1 VSIGSAKP
9 DSNGVAMH
17 MAHMER
23 LYDQSP
29 LMVALFDGDDVMRY
43 ANKAYAAVFRID
55 PAQSLSWSD
64 LMRLSY
70 TQGYGANIETDDIEA
85 WLTAT
90 RARRGKQPYRT
101 FETDLTDGRWIHMTE
116 TVDEQG
122 WVLEVAF
129 DVTALR
135 VNQRSLRVARDG
147 ALRAAQVDALTGVSN
162 RPHLMQQLSQRAEQ
176 LLERGQP
183 CGVVMLDLDHF
194 KAVNDTYG
202 HYSGDLVLKH
212 FAQLVAKLLRRED
225 GFGRLGGEEFLLI
238 CPKVDAASLE
248 RLVARLL
255 AQVASAVPLPEVP
268 DFRYSC
274 SAGLV
279 MLDTATDPQD
289 SVRAADR
296 ALYEAK
302 ARGRA
307 QLVWA

>member
-1 VSIGSAKP
+1 MRGVKP
-9 DSNGVAMH
+9 KSDHIAAH
-17 MAHMER
+17 MAR
-23 LYDQSP
+23 LHDLSP
-29 LMVALFDGDDVMRY
+29 LLVGLFDDNDMLRY
-43 ANKAYAAVFRID
+43 ANPAYAAVFRIN

-70 TQGYGANIETDDIEA
+70 AQGHGANIETNDIEA

-90 RARRGKQPYRT
+90 RARRGKQPHRT
-101 FETDLTDGRWIHMTE
+101 FEADLTDGRWIHMTE

-135 VNQRSLRVARDG
+135 MNQRSLRVARDG

-162 RPHLMQQLSQRAEQ
+162 RPHLMQQLAQRAEQ
-176 LLERGQP
+176 LQERGQP

-194 KAVNDTYG
+194 KAVNDTHG

-212 FAQLVAKLLRRED
+212 FAQLVAKALRRED
-225 GFGRLGGEEFLLI
+225 GFGRLGGEEFMLI

-255 AQVASAVPLPEVP
+255 EQVANAAPLPEVP

-279 MLDTATDPQD
+279 MLELGTDPEC
-289 SVRAADR
+289 SLRNADR
-296 ALYEAK
+296 ALYQAK
-302 ARGRA
+302 AKGRA